1 MWWPR
6 FDFCQYSPDRG
17 LVYRVVVPRERA
29 LFFLLCLL
37 LLSYFFGCL
46 SRFFKVSVELE
57 LQGATINLRQVESN
71 TKISITMKG
80 EKRKQNTM
88 INKLNPLHLK
98 TMKNKSNNRRKT
110 NHNPKVRI
118 ILSYS
123 NDNRLNSGNAMGDEG
138 LCGLILAQDDS
149 DICAAKIDVQILMV
163 LHFLF
168 RSFFG
173 LLSLVMMVCI
183 PTSSAR
189 MHGSW
194 TKFTS
199 YPRWQACRCARWGR
213 ISPP

>member
-1 MWWPR
+1 MPWCHVSGR
-6 FDFCQYSPDRG
+6 CFSYSAYYYYPI
-17 LVYRVVVPRERA
+17 
-29 LFFLLCLL
+29 
-37 LLSYFFGCL
+37 FFGCL

-57 LQGATINLRQVESN
+57 LQGATINLRQVEPNS
-71 TKISITMKG
+71 KISTTMKG
-80 EKRKQNTM
+80 KKSKQNTM

-98 TMKNKSNNRRKT
+98 RMKNKSNNRRKT

-138 LCGLILAQDDS
+138 LCGLIFAQDDS
-149 DICAAKIDVQILMV
+149 DICAARNRCTNIDG
-163 LHFLF
+163 FAFF

-213 ISPP
+213 ISPPSELADRF